1 MLILRAETL
10 RQKSMPNFETFCVC
24 HSAEL
29 LPKASRASATTVL
42 ERYRTLRK
50 KKRAARCR
58 TAQLAHSRHSRFAF
72 VPSRRDS
79 KRDFRYGRTAKQAL
93 TKPQQCARGRCDECA
108 RSDPCRRSM
117 AENPNPPHNPTG
129 RPSKEAASPPKK
141 YVRGPDDE
149 IYKRKREKKPP
160 KPPDLSKDLQ
170 QMMYGFGDAQ
180 EVDAESVEMV
190 ERLVRQYIDELLGEA
205 SAIASIRR
213 CPLDSGCLLYAVRH
227 DRLKFERAR
236 RLLEMKEVIRD
247 ARKKADE
254 VEDVD

>member
-1 MLILRAETL
+1 MQTQRITR
-10 RQKSMPNFETFCVC
+10 
-24 HSAEL
+24 
-29 LPKASRASATTVL
+29 
-42 ERYRTLRK
+42 
-50 KKRAARCR
+50 
-58 TAQLAHSRHSRFAF
+58 
-72 VPSRRDS
+72 
-79 KRDFRYGRTAKQAL
+79 
-93 TKPQQCARGRCDECA
+93 
-108 RSDPCRRSM
+108 M

-129 RPSKEAASPPKK
+129 RPSKECEAPKK

-149 IYKRKREKKPP
+149 IYRRKREPKKP

-170 QMMYGFGDAQ
+170 QMMYGFGDSQ
-180 EVDAESVEMV
+180 EVDAESVDMV
-190 ERLVRQYIDELLGEA
+190 EKLVRQYIEELLGEA

>member
-1 MLILRAETL
+1 
-10 RQKSMPNFETFCVC
+10 
-24 HSAEL
+24 
-29 LPKASRASATTVL
+29 
-42 ERYRTLRK
+42 
-50 KKRAARCR
+50 
-58 TAQLAHSRHSRFAF
+58 
-72 VPSRRDS
+72 
-79 KRDFRYGRTAKQAL
+79 
-93 TKPQQCARGRCDECA
+93 
-108 RSDPCRRSM
+108 M
-117 AENPNPPHNPTG
+117 AENPTPPHNPTG
-129 RPSKEAASPPKK
+129 RPSKEAEAPKK

-149 IYKRKREKKPP
+149 IYRRKREPKKP

>member
-1 MLILRAETL
+1 
-10 RQKSMPNFETFCVC
+10 
-24 HSAEL
+24 
-29 LPKASRASATTVL
+29 
-42 ERYRTLRK
+42 
-50 KKRAARCR
+50 
-58 TAQLAHSRHSRFAF
+58 
-72 VPSRRDS
+72 
-79 KRDFRYGRTAKQAL
+79 
-93 TKPQQCARGRCDECA
+93 
-108 RSDPCRRSM
+108 M

-149 IYKRKREKKPP
+149 IYRRKREPKKP

-170 QMMYGFGDAQ
+170 QMMYGFGDSQ
-180 EVDAESVEMV
+180 EVDAESVDMV
-190 ERLVRQYIDELLGEA
+190 EKLVRQYIDELLQEA

-247 ARKKADE
+247 ARKKTEE
-254 VEDVD
+254 VDDID